1 MVSTVSTMALQL
13 KNMSNEDFANLTRQA
28 KADPAAFGRLYD
40 LFVQPIF
47 KYLYRR
53 VGSRQDAEDLTSQ
66 TFISAFESITDYR
79 EQGHFAAWLFQIAR
93 YKLVDYYRRTGQ
105 VQTLEVTE
113 KHVSTEDKTL
123 HRIVKDEDLHHLQSL
138 IGGLDDKAQD
148 LIYLRYVAGLSY
160 AEMGEILHKRSNTV
174 KKSIYRLLARLKSQ
188 ME

>member
-13 KNMSNEDFANLTRQA
+13 KDMSTEDFANLTRKA
-28 KADPAAFGRLYD
+28 KVDPAAFGSLYD

-53 VGSRQDAEDLTSQ
+53 VGSQQDAEDLTSQ
-66 TFISAFESITDYR
+66 TFISAFESISDYR
-79 EQGHFAAWLFQIAR
+79 ERGHFAAWLFQIAR
-93 YKLVDYYRRTGQ
+93 YKLVDYYRSKGQ
-105 VQTLEVTE
+105 VQTVEDAKKQLR
-113 KHVSTEDKTL
+113 TEDKTL
-123 HRIVKDEDLHHLQSL
+123 HRMVKDEELHHLQGL
-138 IGGLDDKAQD
+138 IGGLDDQAQD

-160 AEMGEILHKRSNTV
+160 AEIGEILNKRAGTI